1 MTGLPGILPFWL
13 DSGHSFFSEESG
25 CFCFF
30 YSGKWRVAILNED
43 GKNSPSLVWE
53 MNCH

>member
-1 MTGLPGILPFWL
+1 MTLQKIYFEMDGVLANFN
-13 DSGHSFFSEESG
+13 EE
-25 CFCFF
+25 
-30 YSGKWRVAILNED
+30 